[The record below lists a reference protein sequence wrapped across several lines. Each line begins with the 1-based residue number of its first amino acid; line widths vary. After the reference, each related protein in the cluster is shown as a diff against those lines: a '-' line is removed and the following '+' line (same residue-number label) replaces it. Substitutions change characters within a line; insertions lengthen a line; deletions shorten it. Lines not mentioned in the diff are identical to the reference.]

1 MQPPGTGKSYLAKAV
16 ATEASYT
23 FLSVLS
29 TDISKSTRENKCFI
43 KNLFEEAKAKKPS
56 IIFIDEIDVLCNN
69 RSISMDVGTVYRI
82 KNEFFTQMQGLE
94 NGVIVM
100 GATNV
105 PWVLDLTMQRWFQKC
120 IYTPLPEEAARGQ
133 MIKYFIGTVP
143 HCLSPR
149 DIYSIVMRTYG
160 YSGEDIEELV
170 REALMMP
177 LRKVQR
183 ATYFKR
189 SSGPSP
195 SDSTVHSDDLLSPCD
210 SWEHGATEMSW
221 MEVPG
226 DKLLEPKV
234 TVGDFIKPFDSSRPT
249 VNLDD
254 LKRFEDYSK
263 KIKQRDLY
271 Y

>member
-23 FLSVLS
+23 FFSVLP
-29 TDISKSTRENKCFI
+29 TDISKSTRENKRFI

-69 RSISMDVGTVYRI
+69 RSISTDVGTVYRI

-120 IYTPLPEEAARGQ
+120 IYTPLPEKAARRH
-133 MIKYFIGTVP
+133 MIEYFIGTVP
-143 HCLSPR
+143 HCLIPR
-149 DIYSIVMRTYG
+149 DFDSIVMRTDG
-160 YSGEDIEELV
+160 YSGEAIEELV

-183 ATYFKR
+183 ATHFKM

-195 SDSTVHSDDLLSPCD
+195 TDSTVCSDDLLSPCGPR
-210 SWEHGATEMSW
+210 EQGATEMSW
-221 MEVPG
+221 MDVPG

-234 TVGDFIKPFDSSRPT
+234 TVWDFIKSFDSSRPT
-249 VNLDD
+249 VNSDD
-254 LKRFEDYSK
+254 LQRFEDYSK

-271 Y
+271 S